1 LLLSSSSVEGIV
13 LAGKQFNLP
22 LSPGGML
29 GHWLGKA
36 LAHGLGQS
44 GAYLLLS
51 VTAAIG
57 FSLFTGLSWLDIME
71 KIGGTLEDGVLK
83 VWHAWQARKDR
94 NRPRNRPAA

>member
-1 LLLSSSSVEGIV
+1 MTLAAMGGFFLLLLSSSSVEGIV
-13 LAGKQFNLP
+13 LAGKQLNLP
-22 LSPGGML
+22 LAPGGML

-51 VTAAIG
+51 VTGAIG

-71 KIGGTLEDGVLK
+71 KS
-83 VWHAWQARKDR
+83 AARWKM
-94 NRPRNRPAA
+94 AC